1 MKREKSKPE
10 FEDDGRVIADM
21 SDVESPNLLIPRLP
35 NKRPSGLGKKAPTGD
50 DFSREERK
58 AAAAGALAAAL
69 LIALVFIAAGA
80 ILIFALQLGWNL

>member
-1 MKREKSKPE
+1 MKKETSKPE

-21 SDVESPNLLIPRLP
+21 SNVERPNLLIPRLP
-35 NKRPSGLGKKAPTGD
+35 SKRPSGQGKTAPSGG

-58 AAAAGALAAAL
+58 AAATGALAAAL

>member
-1 MKREKSKPE
+1 MKKEKSRPE

-21 SDVESPNLLIPRLP
+21 SDIERPNLLIPRLP
-35 NKRPSGLGKKAPTGD
+35 NKRPSGLKKTATSGD
-50 DFSREERK
+50 AFSREERK
-58 AAAAGALAAAL
+58 AAATGALAAAL

>member
-21 SDVESPNLLIPRLP
+21 SDVERHNLLIPRLP
-35 NKRPSGLGKKAPTGD
+35 NKRPSGQGKTAPSGG

-58 AAAAGALAAAL
+58 AAATGALAAAL

>member
-1 MKREKSKPE
+1 MKKEKSRPE

-21 SDVESPNLLIPRLP
+21 SDVGRPNLLIPRLP
-35 NKRPSGLGKKAPTGD
+35 NKKPSGPEKTAPSGD
-50 DFSREERK
+50 AFSREERK
-58 AAAAGALAAAL
+58 AAATGALAAAL

>member
-1 MKREKSKPE
+1 MKKEKSRPE

-21 SDVESPNLLIPRLP
+21 SDIERPNLLIPRLP
-35 NKRPSGLGKKAPTGD
+35 NKRPSDPEKTAPSGD
-50 DFSREERK
+50 AFSSEERK
-58 AAAAGALAAAL
+58 AAASGALAAAL

>member
-1 MKREKSKPE
+1 MKKDKSKPE

-21 SDVESPNLLIPRLP
+21 SDIERPNLLIPRLP
-35 NKRPSGLGKKAPTGD
+35 NKRPSGQRKTAPSGV

-58 AAAAGALAAAL
+58 AAASGALAAAL

-80 ILIFALQLGWNL
+80 ILIFALQLGWNM

>member
-21 SDVESPNLLIPRLP
+21 SDVERPNLLIPRLP
-35 NKRPSGLGKKAPTGD
+35 NKRPSRQGKTAPSGG

-58 AAAAGALAAAL
+58 AAATGALAAAL

>member
-21 SDVESPNLLIPRLP
+21 RDVERPNLLIPRLP
-35 NKRPSGLGKKAPTGD
+35 NKRPSGQGKTAPSGG

-58 AAAAGALAAAL
+58 AAATGALAAAL